1 MKDVFVGNLDY
12 ETSEDELRQ
21 LFAAYGPVDR
31 VIIVTD
37 RYSGQPRGFAF
48 VEMTSAE
55 DADKAIT
62 ELNGTQLHGRKL
74 DVNEARR
81 SPKRT
86 DGGRKAEN
94 AVEAADVGNHEATIG
109 SEHLMSGSPKD
120 RGVRCG
126 DGLAKMRIGRCLSR
140 APCLPCVL
148 FHPRNLCR
156 RFRSCSRSRVCVPM

>member
-12 ETSEDELRQ
+12 ETSEDELRH

-31 VIIVTD
+31 VSIVTD
-37 RYSGQPRGFAF
+37 RYSSQPRGFAF

-86 DGGRKAEN
+86 GGDRKGRERRRSGGRW
-94 AVEAADVGNHEATIG
+94 
-109 SEHLMSGSPKD
+109 
-120 RGVRCG
+120 
-126 DGLAKMRIGRCLSR
+126 
-140 APCLPCVL
+140 
-148 FHPRNLCR
+148 
-156 RFRSCSRSRVCVPM
+156 

>member
-81 SPKRT
+81 SPKRAG
-86 DGGRKAEN
+86 GGRKGRERRR
-94 AVEAADVGNHEATIG
+94 
-109 SEHLMSGSPKD
+109 SG
-120 RGVRCG
+120 
-126 DGLAKMRIGRCLSR
+126 GRW
-140 APCLPCVL
+140 
-148 FHPRNLCR
+148 
-156 RFRSCSRSRVCVPM
+156 